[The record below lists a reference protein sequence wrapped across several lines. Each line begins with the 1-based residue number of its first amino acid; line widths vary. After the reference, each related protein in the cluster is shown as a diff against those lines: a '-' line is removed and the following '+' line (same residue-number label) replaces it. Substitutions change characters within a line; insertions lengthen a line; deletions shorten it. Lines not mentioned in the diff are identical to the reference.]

1 MSENVTNLNKQ
12 MLDRFDQH
20 TQVCSSCKGAYNSF
34 QILKKFLV
42 GATVFWAATAGVPS
56 DVQIRLVLAGLSLI
70 SAASAYALHEQEKN
84 FVFRD
89 YVHSEIE

>member
-1 MSENVTNLNKQ
+1 
-12 MLDRFDQH
+12 MLDRFEQH
-20 TQVCSSCKGAYNSF
+20 TQVCSSCKGAYNNF

-42 GATVFWAATAGVPS
+42 GATVFCAATAGVPS
-56 DVQIRLVLAGLSLI
+56 EVQIRLVLAGLSLI
-70 SAASAYALHEQEKN
+70 SAASAYALHENEKN